1 MDPEAKLPGKPS
13 LSDASSTAD
22 RSSDVGP
29 GGGSTSAVGPLA
41 DGSPASDSA
50 PAGNAATIQIPIEQM
65 SCAACAARVEKAL
78 GEVPGVSTAAVNFAT
93 ERAQVS
99 YDPDKVSAAALVDA
113 VRAAGYGV
121 TAQTAT
127 YPVTGMS
134 CAACSA
140 RVEKTVQNLTG
151 VTRAAVNLATESL
164 TVTYLPGLI
173 TPGEIARVVQKAG
186 YGLVVS
192 TEGAGAAEPGAA
204 AEAAR
209 RKQVEL
215 IRLKFIVALAVGVI
229 LMLMMLIPESWL
241 SMEQQWIVMFILATP
256 VQFWAGWQFYRGA
269 WAALRHRT
277 SDMNTLISVGT
288 SAAYLY
294 SAAVTFFPGAFEAAA
309 GAGVEAAVYYDSAVI
324 IIGLILLGRYL
335 EARAKGQTSAAMRR
349 LIGLQAKTARVLRPV
364 PDSTLDPAGGPSLG
378 GRSAPGS
385 LATCELAGPTDTA
398 PVASEAGTCSI
409 APGETMELDIPVE
422 EVVVGDV
429 VVVRPGEKIPVDGT
443 VTEGRSAVDES
454 MLTGESIPVE
464 KGPGDEVIGATLN
477 RTGSF
482 RFRATKVG
490 RDTALAQ
497 IVRLVEEAQGS
508 KAPIQRLA
516 DYIAS
521 IFVPV
526 VLGVAVITFL
536 VWYLL
541 GPEPAFTLALLA
553 FVSVVII
560 ACPCAMGL
568 ATPTAIVVGTGK
580 GAENGI
586 LIRSGEALER
596 AYKLDV
602 IVLDKT
608 GTLTQGKPQVT
619 DVIVAP
625 EARQPGASLGE
636 DDLLTLAASAE
647 RGSEHPLGEAI
658 VEEARLRGL
667 GLLEA
672 GDFSAIPGRGVEA
685 TVLRPAGPAS
695 QDGEGLPAQKGA
707 EPGAHPVPVRVL
719 LGNRRLL
726 DERALSLGALEARAE
741 ALAEE
746 GKTPMFVVVDD
757 TVYGII
763 GVADVLK
770 PGSSQAV
777 QSLGSLGLDVYMI
790 TGDNRRT
797 AAAVARQ
804 AGIDNVLAEV
814 LPERKAQAVKDLQ
827 ATGRV
832 VAMVG
837 DGINDA
843 PALAQAD
850 IGMAI
855 GTGTDVAMETSDI
868 TLIRGDLSPIETAIR
883 LSRATM
889 RVIKQ
894 NLGWAFGYNIALIP
908 IAAGVLYPAFGILLD
923 PVFAAV
929 AMALSSVSVLSNSL
943 RLRRFR
949 VE

>member
-1 MDPEAKLPGKPS
+1 MHAEPDADAHPSGHPHAESDEYAGRLPGS
-13 LSDASSTAD
+13 LT
-22 RSSDVGP
+22 VQLPVEGM
-29 GGGSTSAVGPLA
+29 
-41 DGSPASDSA
+41 
-50 PAGNAATIQIPIEQM
+50 N
-65 SCAACAARVEKAL
+65 CAACVARVEKAL
-78 GEVPGVSTAAVNFAT
+78 AALPGVTKATVNLAT
-93 ERAQVS
+93 DRAQVS
-99 YDPDKVSAAALVDA
+99 YNPHRTSTVALVAAIED
-113 VRAAGYGV
+113 AGYGIAR
-121 TAQTAT
+121 TTAT
-127 YPVTGMS
+127 FPLLGMD
-134 CAACSA
+134 CANCAI
-140 RVEKTVQNLTG
+140 RVGRVVQRVPG
-151 VTRAAVNLATESL
+151 VTEAAVNLATEKL
-164 TVTYLPGLI
+164 TVTYLPGTV
-173 TPGEIARVVQKAG
+173 TPGEIAKA
-186 YGLVVS
+186 V
-192 TEGAGAAEPGAA
+192 EGAGYKLVLPQEAKVETGAA
-204 AEAAR
+204 GAAATADPTTVAEAAR
-209 RKQVEL
+209 RKRV
-215 IRLKFIVALAVGVI
+215 RLLMVKFIAALAVGAV

-241 SMEQQWIVMFILATP
+241 SMKWQWLIQFVLATP

-277 SDMNTLISVGT
+277 SDMNTLIAVGT

-294 SAAVTFFPGAFEAAA
+294 SAAVTFFPGAFERAA
-309 GAGVEAAVYYDSAVI
+309 GVGFEAAVYYDSAVI

-349 LIGLQAKTARVLRPV
+349 LIGLQPKTARVVRGV
-364 PDSTLDPAGGPSLG
+364 AGVGAAL
-378 GRSAPGS
+378 
-385 LATCELAGPTDTA
+385 EID
-398 PVASEAGTCSI
+398 V
-409 APGETMELDIPVE
+409 PVE

-429 VVVRPGEKIPVDGT
+429 IIVRPGEKIPVDGE
-443 VTEGRSAVDES
+443 VLEGRSAVDES
-454 MLTGESIPVE
+454 MLTGESLPVE

-482 RFRATKVG
+482 RFSATKVG

-516 DYIAS
+516 DYVAS

-526 VLGVAVITFL
+526 VLAVAVVTFL
-536 VWYLL
+536 VWYLV

-596 AYKLDV
+596 AHKLDV
-602 IVLDKT
+602 VVLDKT
-608 GTLTQGKPQVT
+608 GTLTRGKPEVT
-619 DVIVAP
+619 DVVAT
-625 EARQPGASLGE
+625 EGASRKGAADSKAEAAAVEGAGNAAGL
-636 DDLLTLAASAE
+636 DVLRLAASAE

-658 VEEARLRGL
+658 VDAARARGL
-667 GLLEA
+667 ELLEVKE
-672 GDFSAIPGRGVEA
+672 FSAVPGRGVEA
-685 TVLRPAGPAS
+685 TVS
-695 QDGEGLPAQKGA
+695 SW
-707 EPGAHPVPVRVL
+707 VPIRVL
-719 LGNRRLL
+719 LGNRRFL
-726 DERALSLGALEARAE
+726 DERGHSPGKLENAAE
-741 ALAEE
+741 RMAEE
-746 GKTPMFVVVDD
+746 GKTPMFVVVDG
-757 TVYGII
+757 TVAGVI

-770 PGSSQAV
+770 PDSVGAV
-777 QSLGSLGLDVYMI
+777 RNLEALGLEVYMI
-790 TGDNRRT
+790 TGDNRHT
-797 AAAVARQ
+797 AEAVARQ
-804 AGIDNVLAEV
+804 AGIRSVLAEV

-827 ATGRV
+827 TAGKV

-855 GTGTDVAMETSDI
+855 GTGTDVAMETADV
-868 TLIRGDLSPIETAIR
+868 TLIRGDLTPIGTAIR

-908 IAAGVLYPAFGILLD
+908 VAAGVLYPAFGILLD
-923 PVFAAV
+923 PVYAAV

-949 VE
+949 VG

>member
-1 MDPEAKLPGKPS
+1 VTE
-13 LSDASSTAD
+13 T
-22 RSSDVGP
+22 V
-29 GGGSTSAVGPLA
+29 
-41 DGSPASDSA
+41 
-50 PAGNAATIQIPIEQM
+50 QIPISNM
-65 SCAACAARVEKAL
+65 SCAACALRVEKAL
-78 GEVPGVSTAAVNFAT
+78 GRLPGVEQAAVNFAT
-93 ERAQVS
+93 EKAQVTF
-99 YDPDKVSAAALVDA
+99 DPESLSVAALVDT
-113 VRAAGYGV
+113 VRSAGYDV
-121 TAQTAT
+121 PAVTAT

-140 RVEKTVQNLTG
+140 RVEKTIQGLSG
-151 VTRAAVNLATESL
+151 VVRAAVNLATERL
-164 TVTYLPGLI
+164 TVTYLPGI
-173 TPGEIARVVQKAG
+173 VTPVGIARAVQDAG
-186 YGLVVS
+186 YRMLVA
-192 TEGAGAAEPGAA
+192 EDGAAPAEPGAA
-204 AEAAR
+204 AEEER
-209 RKQVEL
+209 RRQVSL
-215 IRLKFIVALAVGVI
+215 IRLKFIVSLAVGAI

-241 SMEQQWIVMFILATP
+241 STQTQWYVMFALATP
-256 VQFWAGWQFYRGA
+256 VQFWAGGQFYRGA
-269 WAALRHRT
+269 WAALRHHT
-277 SDMNTLISVGT
+277 TDMNTLIAVGT
-288 SAAYLY
+288 SVAYLY
-294 SAAVTFFPGAFEAAA
+294 SAAVTFFPGAFERAA
-309 GAGVEAAVYYDSAVI
+309 GAGFEAAVYYDSAVI
-324 IIGLILLGRYL
+324 IIGLILLGRWL
-335 EARAKGQTSAAMRR
+335 EARAKGQTGAAMRR
-349 LIGLQAKTARVLRPV
+349 LIGLQAKTARVVRPA
-364 PDSTLDPAGGPSLG
+364 PALMGESAAGTADPATEEPAAAAMGAGPGSG
-378 GRSAPGS
+378 AGADAEADSACS
-385 LATCELAGPTDTA
+385 LATR
-398 PVASEAGTCSI
+398 PVTVSDGATIEI
-409 APGETMELDIPVE
+409 DIPVD
-422 EVVVGDV
+422 EVFVGDV
-429 VVVRPGEKIPVDGT
+429 IVVRPGEKIPVDG
-443 VTEGRSAVDES
+443 VVLEGRSAVDES

-526 VLGVAVITFL
+526 VLAIAVLTFL
-536 VWYLL
+536 IWYFF

-608 GTLTQGKPQVT
+608 GTLTRGKPEVT
-619 DVIVAP
+619 DIVVVQA
-625 EARQPGASLGE
+625 ARGDGTTMALTE
-636 DDLLTLAASAE
+636 NELLRLAASAE

-658 VEEARLRGL
+658 VEEAKSRRLQL
-667 GLLEA
+667 G
-672 GDFSAIPGRGVEA
+672 DVSHFSAMPGRGVEA
-685 TVLRPAGPAS
+685 VI
-695 QDGEGLPAQKGA
+695 EGAD
-707 EPGAHPVPVRVL
+707 VL

-726 DERALSLGALEARAE
+726 DERGYSLNGLEATAGR
-741 ALAEE
+741 LAEE
-746 GKTPMFVVVDD
+746 GKTPMFVIVGGAVA
-757 TVYGII
+757 GII

-770 PGSSQAV
+770 PDSADAVRGLQA
-777 QSLGSLGLDVYMI
+777 LGLEVYMI
-790 TGDNRRT
+790 TGDNQRT
-797 AAAVARQ
+797 AEAIARQ
-804 AGIDNVLAEV
+804 AGISHVLAEV
-814 LPERKAQAVKDLQ
+814 LPERKAQAVKELQ
-827 ATGRV
+827 AAGKV

-850 IGMAI
+850 IGIAI

-868 TLIRGDLSPIETAIR
+868 TLIRGDLTPIGTSIR

-908 IAAGVLYPAFGILLD
+908 IAAGILYPAFGILLD
-923 PVFAAV
+923 PMFAAV
-929 AMALSSVSVLSNSL
+929 AMALSSVSVLTNSL
-943 RLRRFR
+943 RLRRFS
-949 VE
+949 VD

>member
-1 MDPEAKLPGKPS
+1 VDSQDQLTTVQLPVS
-13 LSDASSTAD
+13 
-22 RSSDVGP
+22 
-29 GGGSTSAVGPLA
+29 
-41 DGSPASDSA
+41 
-50 PAGNAATIQIPIEQM
+50 QM

-78 GEVPGVSTAAVNFAT
+78 SGVPGVASAAVNFAT

-99 YDPDKVSAAALVDA
+99 YDPARASVGDLVDV

-121 TAQTAT
+121 ALTTAT
-127 YPVTGMS
+127 YPVTGMN

-140 RVEKTVQNLTG
+140 RVEKTVQGLPG
-151 VTRAAVNLATESL
+151 VMRAAVNLATESV
-164 TVTYLPGLI
+164 TVTYLPGVI
-173 TPGEIARVVQKAG
+173 TPAEIATAVKGAG
-186 YGLVVS
+186 YGLMLPA
-192 TEGAGAAEPGAA
+192 EGAAQAEPGAA

-209 RKQVEL
+209 RKQVRL
-215 IRLKFIVALAVGVI
+215 IRLKFIVALAVGAI
-229 LMLMMLIPESWL
+229 LLLMMLIPHSWL
-241 SMEQQWIVMFILATP
+241 SMERQWLIMFVLATP

-277 SDMNTLISVGT
+277 SDMNTLIAVGT

-294 SAAVTFFPGAFEAAA
+294 SVAVTFFPGAFERAA
-309 GAGVEAAVYYDSAVI
+309 GAGFEAAVYYDSAVI

-349 LIGLQAKTARVLRPV
+349 LIGLQAKTARVVRAV
-364 PDSTLDPAGGPSLG
+364 AACAASGAA
-378 GRSAPGS
+378 APG
-385 LATCELAGPTDTA
+385 
-398 PVASEAGTCSI
+398 VAVPGVG
-409 APGETMELDIPVE
+409 APGAVPGEEASPAPAVEIDIPVE

-429 VVVRPGEKIPVDGT
+429 VVVRPGEKIPVDGV

-477 RTGSF
+477 KTGSF
-482 RFRATKVG
+482 RFLATKVG

-526 VLGVAVITFL
+526 VLAVAVVTFL
-536 VWYLL
+536 IWFFV

-596 AYKLDV
+596 AYKLDA

-608 GTLTQGKPQVT
+608 GTLTRGKPQVT
-619 DVIVAP
+619 DIVVATAAGPVDVGAAAGVASAAP
-625 EARQPGASLGE
+625 VSGAASVPGPAPAAGAASAPDWASTTAAAGANELQ
-636 DDLLTLAASAE
+636 LLRLAASAE

-658 VEEARLRGL
+658 VEEARVRGL
-667 GLLEA
+667 DLLDA
-672 GDFSAIPGRGVEA
+672 ADFVAIPGRGVEA
-685 TVLRPAGPAS
+685 TLRRPPGPPLLLQAEAMAAERDGAGT
-695 QDGEGLPAQKGA
+695 DGTRA
-707 EPGAHPVPVRVL
+707 ETTKVL
-719 LGNRRLL
+719 LGNRQLL
-726 DERALSLGALEARAE
+726 DERGFDLGALGARAE
-741 ALAEE
+741 RLAEE
-746 GKTPMFVVVDD
+746 GKTPMFVVVDGAAAG
-757 TVYGII
+757 VI
-763 GVADVLK
+763 GVADVLRAD
-770 PGSSQAV
+770 SAAAV
-777 QSLGSLGLDVYMI
+777 RSLESLGLDTYMI
-790 TGDNRRT
+790 TGDNQRT
-797 AAAVARQ
+797 ADAIARQ
-804 AGIDNVLAEV
+804 VGIRNVLAEV
-814 LPERKAQAVKDLQ
+814 LPERKAQAIKDLQ
-827 ATGRV
+827 AAGKV

-850 IGMAI
+850 IGIAI

-868 TLIRGDLSPIETAIR
+868 TLIRGDLSPIGTAIR

-908 IAAGVLYPAFGILLD
+908 VAAGVLYPAFGILLD

-949 VE
+949 VV

>member
-1 MDPEAKLPGKPS
+1 MDAEDLTPSGPVAPKTGEHQGPPGEE
-13 LSDASSTAD
+13 DAGS
-22 RSSDVGP
+22 
-29 GGGSTSAVGPLA
+29 GGGCPRSGGLTTTSF
-41 DGSPASDSA
+41 
-50 PAGNAATIQIPIEQM
+50 PITGM
-65 SCAACAARVEKAL
+65 HCAACVARVEKAL
-78 GEVPGVSTAAVNFAT
+78 AALPGVEQAAANFAT

-99 YDPDKVSAAALVDA
+99 YDPGVTSPADLVQA
-113 VRAAGYGV
+113 VHAAGYEV
-121 TAQTAT
+121 PQTTAT
-127 YPVTGMS
+127 FPVTGMH

-140 RVEKTVQNLTG
+140 RVEKIVQGLPG
-151 VTRAAVNLATESL
+151 VTRAAVNLATEKL
-164 TVTYLPGLI
+164 TVTYLPGVA
-173 TPGEIARVVQKAG
+173 TPSEIAKA
-186 YGLVVS
+186 V
-192 TEGAGAAEPGAA
+192 EGAGYRLIMPGGGAGPPGPGAA
-204 AEAAR
+204 AGRDAALDPGAAADSAR
-209 RKQVEL
+209 RKQL
-215 IRLKFIVALAVGVI
+215 RLLMVKFIVALAVGVV
-229 LMLMMLIPESWL
+229 LMLMMLIPHSWL
-241 SMEQQWIVMFILATP
+241 SMERQWLIMFVLATP

-277 SDMNTLISVGT
+277 SDMNTLIAVGT

-294 SAAVTFFPGAFEAAA
+294 SAAVTFFPGAFEKAA
-309 GAGVEAAVYYDSAVI
+309 GVGFEAAVYFDSAVI

-349 LIGLQAKTARVLRPV
+349 LMGLQAKTARVVRAA
-364 PDSTLDPAGGPSLG
+364 PAAAGSPGTAACALE
-378 GRSAPGS
+378 SA
-385 LATCELAGPTDTA
+385 AAVE
-398 PVASEAGTCSI
+398 V
-409 APGETMELDIPVE
+409 DIPVE
-422 EVVVGDV
+422 DVVVGDV
-429 VVVRPGEKIPVDGT
+429 VVVRPGEKIPVDGE
-443 VTEGRSAVDES
+443 VLEGRSAVDES

-516 DYIAS
+516 DYIAG

-526 VLGVAVITFL
+526 VLVVAVVTFL
-536 VWYLL
+536 IWYFV

-560 ACPCAMGL
+560 ACPCALGL

-596 AYKLDV
+596 AHKLDV

-608 GTLTQGKPQVT
+608 GTLTRGKPEVT
-619 DVIVAP
+619 DVVAVAAAP
-625 EARQPGASLGE
+625 TDAGAEAAVGAASAGRE
-636 DDLLTLAASAE
+636 AAQADAGTDLLRLAASAE

-658 VEEARLRGL
+658 VEAARSRGL
-667 GLLEA
+667 GLFEVS
-672 GDFSAIPGRGVEA
+672 DFAAIPGRGVEA
-685 TVLRPAGPAS
+685 TLLPTTASPFGRSEGPPP
-695 QDGEGLPAQKGA
+695 QDGTSSSPL
-707 EPGAHPVPVRVL
+707 RVL
-719 LGNRRLL
+719 LGNRRFLE
-726 DERALSLGALEARAE
+726 ERGHSLGRLESEAE
-741 ALAEE
+741 RLAVE
-746 GKTPMFVVVDD
+746 GKTPMFVVVDGA
-757 TVYGII
+757 VAGMI

-770 PGSSQAV
+770 PDSAGAV
-777 QSLGSLGLDVYMI
+777 RELEAMGLEVYMI

-797 AAAVARQ
+797 AEAVARQ
-804 AGIDNVLAEV
+804 AGVRNVLAEV

-827 ATGRV
+827 AAGKV

-850 IGMAI
+850 IGIAI

-868 TLIRGDLSPIETAIR
+868 TLIRGDLTPIGTAIR

-908 IAAGVLYPAFGILLD
+908 VAAGVLYPAFGILLD
-923 PVFAAV
+923 PVYAAA

-949 VE
+949 AG